1 MKDERV
7 TKGATGAKD
16 DRGRMKESAIRETH
30 PSSFILPPSKF
41 ILPPSK
47 NRVPALF
54 KRLKAEGRCGLIAYV
69 TCGDGDTVRI
79 VGELEAAGADAVE
92 LGIPFSD
99 PIADGPVIQA
109 AAQRALARGT
119 TIRDVFTIAR
129 EIRQRSDI
137 PLIAFSYLNPIL
149 RYGPEKFAAD
159 AKAVG
164 IDSLLLTDLPPE
176 VSAEVRG
183 ALHAEG
189 LGCVFLLA
197 PTSTDAR
204 IRTVNKASD
213 GFVYYV
219 STTGVTGTRND
230 LAPALLGRL
239 DEVRAKLRKPV
250 AVGFGISRH
259 EHYLLLRDHCDAIV
273 VGSAI
278 VRAVAEGR
286 SAGAVVRGILG
297 GA

>member
-1 MKDERV
+1 M
-7 TKGATGAKD
+7 
-16 DRGRMKESAIRETH
+16 
-30 PSSFILPPSKF
+30 
-41 ILPPSK
+41 
-47 NRVPALF
+47 NRVDALF
-54 KRLKAEGRCGLIAYV
+54 RKLRRERRCGLVAYV
-69 TCGDGDTVRI
+69 TCGDGDTVKIAR
-79 VGELEAAGADAVE
+79 ELEAAGADAIE

-109 AAQRALARGT
+109 AAQRALANGT
-119 TIRDVFTIAR
+119 TTPKVLAIARAIRD
-129 EIRQRSDI
+129 RSEI
-137 PLIAFSYLNPIL
+137 PLIAFSYFNPIL
-149 RYGPEKFAAD
+149 RHGPSRFAAD
-159 AKAVG
+159 AKAAG

-176 VSAEVRG
+176 DSGEVRG

-204 IRTVNKASD
+204 IRSIDRASD

-219 STTGVTGTRND
+219 STTGVTGARQD
-230 LAPALLGRL
+230 LDPALLARL
-239 DEVRAKLRKPV
+239 DEVRTRLRRPV

-259 EHYLLLRDHCDAIV
+259 EHYRLLRDHCDAIV

-278 VRAVAEGR
+278 VRAIAEGR
-286 SAGAVVRGILG
+286 SAGAVVREVLG